1 MDLKNDIWKSMV
13 SFLSCGRFWR
23 FDVKSR
29 TEAAS
34 GWGENFVNFIIGL
47 FSKSKKR
54 RNHSKSSHYDEAISP
69 RRKKELDDE
78 RKN

>member
-23 FDVKSR
+23 FDIKSR

-34 GWGENFVNFIIGL
+34 GWGKSFVNFIIGL
-47 FSKSKKR
+47 FSKSKRR
-54 RNHSKSSHYDEAISP
+54 RNRSSSYHYDEVISP

-78 RKN
+78 